1 MMKTFIKILGTGIL
15 YYIIQII
22 LEIVITLFLEYSG
35 IKRSEDF
42 SYNTL
47 FIENLLHHTWVIS
60 ISKMILIWLYL
71 LLFVI
76 LSFTVKTLS
85 NGFIHLIACIGSS
98 LLIIFYDN
106 DLPVI
111 INFFIP
117 VIIACGLVLL
127 SEKIFLFLSKR
138 N

>member
-1 MMKTFIKILGTGIL
+1 MKHFIKILATGIL
-15 YYIIQII
+15 YYVIQIL
-22 LEIVITLFLEYSG
+22 LEIVVNLFLEYTG

-76 LSFTVKTLS
+76 FSFTVKSLS
-85 NGFIHLIACIGSS
+85 NGFIHLFACLGSS
-98 LLIIFYDN
+98 LLVVFYDN

-127 SEKIFLFLSKR
+127 GEKIFFRKEIKA
-138 N
+138 